1 MEDPLSSPSYI
12 VDSSNYYLVIIH
24 IVVIVLLLVLSA
36 IFSAFETSFSALNQ
50 FKVKVDADE
59 GNRKAKKVLS
69 LHEKFDNT
77 LIMVLIGHNLSNVIL
92 STIGTIL
99 TLIIFETVFNET
111 IITIISTASV
121 TLLAYIFGDM
131 VPKIIGR
138 SNPTKVSYNLIDISY
153 FFYYLFFPLII
164 VFSLLSKLVNKI
176 FKTHEIPSITEE
188 DFTNIVEQLEE
199 DDVIEENESDIITA
213 SLDFNDTEVYEIL
226 TKRNKM
232 FVVDIKKLTKKEL
245 NDIVIRTPYSRIP
258 VIYGSIN
265 KVIGI
270 LHVKSY
276 IKAVLNNPNV
286 SILSTLQK
294 PYFVTTKVKVDDL
307 LDGFKS
313 HHTHIAIVKKGDV
326 TIGMVTMEDILE
338 ELVGKISEE
347 NKVTK

>member
-138 SNPTKVSYNLIDISY
+138 SNPTKVSYNLIDICY
-153 FFYYLFFPLII
+153 FFYYLFYPLII

-188 DFTNIVEQLEE
+188 DFTNIVEQLE
-199 DDVIEENESDIITA
+199 
-213 SLDFNDTEVYEIL
+213 
-226 TKRNKM
+226 
-232 FVVDIKKLTKKEL
+232 
-245 NDIVIRTPYSRIP
+245 
-258 VIYGSIN
+258 
-265 KVIGI
+265 
-270 LHVKSY
+270 
-276 IKAVLNNPNV
+276 
-286 SILSTLQK
+286 
-294 PYFVTTKVKVDDL
+294 
-307 LDGFKS
+307 
-313 HHTHIAIVKKGDV
+313 
-326 TIGMVTMEDILE
+326 
-338 ELVGKISEE
+338 
-347 NKVTK
+347 